1 MNAARLIAPLS
12 DCVIEIAEH
21 KGRTA
26 LQMIGIILGVASII
40 TTLALLRDAEQQSVR
55 YYEVTGGVNKL
66 TIYTDLTSRAAGT
79 PLKGLTYGDILALEQ
94 NVPHADV
101 VAPTVNRRT
110 VVRARGKEEVL
121 TVIGTTA
128 SFATLQ
134 DLEVAYGRFLTPA
147 DQAASVVVLGSS
159 YAKEF
164 FGLEDAVGQKLLIG
178 EKWFVVVGCLER
190 KYLASES
197 GDNDLEW
204 MNRQM
209 FVPLAALPAVRD
221 ELLRDRQ
228 LSSIVIRIRD
238 AWALPEATERIRRVL
253 RARHGAEDFRIVSRA
268 ERLQRA
274 NRIRQMYDITFIS
287 CSVISLLVGGVIIM
301 NIQLASLSRRIRE
314 VGVRKACGASD
325 VQIFLRF
332 LAESLFVAVFGGVV
346 GVPAGYALTFL
357 VRLFTGNLAMI
368 TPFMIFVGIV
378 VAAGTGF
385 VFGVYPAAR
394 AAVLNPVD
402 ALRME

>member
-1 MNAARLIAPLS
+1 MIAPLS
-12 DCVIEIAEH
+12 DCAIDIAEH

-40 TTLALLRDAEQQSVR
+40 TTLALLRDAEEQSVR

-66 TIYTDLTSRAAGT
+66 TIYTDLSAEARAARSGA
-79 PLKGLTYGDILALEQ
+79 KGVTYGDIVALEQ
-94 NVPHADV
+94 NVPHVDV
-101 VAPTVNRRT
+101 VAPVMNRRMI
-110 VVRARGKEEVL
+110 VRARGKEEVL
-121 TVIGTTA
+121 AVTGTTA

-134 DLEVAYGRFLTPA
+134 DLQVAHGRFVTAA
-147 DQAASVVVLGSS
+147 DQAAAAPVVVLGSS
-159 YAKEF
+159 YATGF

-190 KYLASES
+190 KFLASES

-209 FVPLAALPAVRD
+209 FVPLAALPPVRN

-228 LSSIVIRIRD
+228 LSSIVVRIKN
-238 AWALPEATERIRRVL
+238 AWALKQATDQISRVL
-253 RARHGAEDFRIVSRA
+253 RASHGRDDFRIVSRA

-325 VQIFLRF
+325 VQIFARF
-332 LAESLFVAVFGGVV
+332 LAESLFVAVLGGIA
-346 GVPAGYALTFL
+346 GIPAGYALTL
-357 VRLFTGNLAMI
+357 MVRLFTGNLAVI
-368 TPFMIFVGIV
+368 TPFMILVGIA